1 MSRSAAA
8 FMGRS
13 GTAARCAEWLSEGW
27 PHYVRCPLMNAGSDL
42 TGRPRLS
49 PRPFGV
55 RRPYPDDRPRGPP
68 KSAGPECTRPSD
80 LRSKRK

>member
-13 GTAARCAEWLSEGW
+13 GTGAQCAECLSEGW
-27 PHYVRCPLMNAGSDL
+27 PHCVSCLLMNAGSHL
-42 TGRPRLS
+42 TGRPCLS

-55 RRPYPDDRPRGPP
+55 RRPYADDWPRGPP

-80 LRSKRK
+80 LRSNRK

>member
-1 MSRSAAA
+1 MSRDAAA
-8 FMGRS
+8 FTGQS
-13 GTAARCAEWLSEGW
+13 GSATRCAEWLSEDW
-27 PHYVRCPLMNAGSDL
+27 PPYVCCPLMNAGSHP

-55 RRPYPDDRPRGPP
+55 RRPYADDRPRGPP

-80 LRSKRK
+80 LRSNRK